1 MIVLAIFRLYIDPL
15 EKELY
20 KYTNLRRPTLVFIAH
35 VFVKSSDYVNP
46 WTDFIRHTLDSCGF
60 SNIWTEQCKT
70 IFTVKW
76 ISTMVSRPI
85 YSEMGI

>member
-1 MIVLAIFRLYIDPL
+1 MY
-15 EKELY
+15 
-20 KYTNLRRPTLVFIAH
+20 NN
-35 VFVKSSDYVNP
+35 DYVNP